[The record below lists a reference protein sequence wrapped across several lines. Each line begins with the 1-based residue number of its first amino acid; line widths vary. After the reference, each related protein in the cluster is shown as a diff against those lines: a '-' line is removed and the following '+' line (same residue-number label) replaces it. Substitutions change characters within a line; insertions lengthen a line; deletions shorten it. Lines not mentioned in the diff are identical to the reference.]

1 MSKVVYLMGAG
12 ASYGKRSDGKRI
24 VEGIPVVEEIKEEI
38 NRVIEWIST
47 CKVPNEGYIYQLGDK
62 NYNFDSIMDMLK
74 QDFEWLRD
82 GAFHHATI
90 DTFAKK
96 LLIRG
101 DENEY
106 RKLKF
111 LLCTFFLI
119 EQVIY
124 PYDKRYD
131 TFFANIL
138 TLNASIP
145 DDIYIMTWNYDGQ
158 LGIAYREYVEE
169 NSCRILP
176 EEKVFRINGSA
187 NFTGVN
193 NIEACTL
200 PSMAK
205 EELLSRILRQYEL
218 AYNRVFSTGCI
229 QLKFAWDEE
238 GYNSRRKILY
248 PNIQDAKVLV
258 VIGYSFPF
266 FNREIDRDIFMN
278 MPNLEKI
285 YIQDPKA
292 EEIKE
297 FLSSV
302 LTENQREQLFPN
314 VVILDKNKDN
324 FYLPPEL

>member
-124 PYDKRYD
+124 PYDKRYY

-200 PSMAK
+200 PSMA
-205 EELLSRILRQYEL
+205 
-218 AYNRVFSTGCI
+218 
-229 QLKFAWDEE
+229 
-238 GYNSRRKILY
+238 
-248 PNIQDAKVLV
+248 
-258 VIGYSFPF
+258 
-266 FNREIDRDIFMN
+266 
-278 MPNLEKI
+278 
-285 YIQDPKA
+285 
-292 EEIKE
+292 
-297 FLSSV
+297 
-302 LTENQREQLFPN
+302 
-314 VVILDKNKDN
+314 
-324 FYLPPEL
+324 